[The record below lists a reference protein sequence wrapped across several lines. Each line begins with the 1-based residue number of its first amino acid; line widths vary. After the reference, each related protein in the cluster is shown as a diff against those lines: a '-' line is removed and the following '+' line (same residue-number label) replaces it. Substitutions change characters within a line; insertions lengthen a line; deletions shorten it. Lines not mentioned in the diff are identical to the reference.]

1 MDTAPGPESAGR
13 SPDGKP
19 YPGSCLPD
27 VHSILICCCAV
38 LKPGDKDYEKYK
50 DMDGKLGWIEVSDAL
65 CMQNL
70 RYILPSQALKKGL
83 SVTALEIYAALG
95 VPSLPDKC
103 CDVWIKCLFHPHI
116 LLQRCACFTP

>member
-65 CMQNL
+65 FVTFDSCRTEAMCCL
-70 RYILPSQALKKGL
+70 HRTSQRG
-83 SVTALEIYAALG
+83 
-95 VPSLPDKC
+95 
-103 CDVWIKCLFHPHI
+103 
-116 LLQRCACFTP
+116 

>member
-50 DMDGKLGWIEVSDAL
+50 DMDGKLGWIE
-65 CMQNL
+65 
-70 RYILPSQALKKGL
+70 ALKNGL
-83 SVTALEIYAALG
+83 RVTALEIYAALG

-103 CDVWIKCLFHPHI
+103 CDVWIKCLFHQHI